1 MKDKQTSK
9 ATINEVAAHAGV
21 SKSTV
26 SRYIN
31 GKIDAISPGKVKSIK
46 KAIEE
51 LNYRPSQ
58 MAQGLKVKKSK
69 LIGFLVADI
78 TNPFSVA
85 TLRGV
90 EEVCDQHGYS
100 IMVCN
105 TDNSP
110 EKEREMLH
118 KLNAHYIEGL
128 IINTTGQNN
137 DVLMDLISQD
147 VSIVLVDRKVPGLK
161 LDAVTTN
168 NREVTSQ
175 IVNLMYDKGYSH
187 VGLFTEPITGI
198 SPREERASA
207 YTEIALE
214 RNAGRI
220 PQIYEVDVK
229 DKAALL
235 QSVKSFLASGGD
247 RGKKAILGN
256 NGLLMLK
263 IISCLYEIGAAIPE
277 DVGIAGFDDT
287 EWYRLIGPGI
297 TTIAQPS
304 HEMGKVAMERIVKRL
319 EGDESAPQ
327 TIQLEAELVL
337 RHSL

>member
-1 MKDKQTSK
+1 MKDKQTAK
-9 ATINEVAAHAGV
+9 VTINEVAAHAGV

-31 GKIDAISPGKVKSIK
+31 GKLDAISPKKVQSIK

-69 LIGFLVADI
+69 VIGFLVADI

-90 EEVCDQHGYS
+90 EEVCDQYGYS

-128 IINTTGQNN
+128 IINSTGQNN

-168 NREVTSQ
+168 NREITSQ
-175 IVNLMYDKGYSH
+175 IVNMMYDKGYSH
-187 VGLFTEPITGI
+187 VGLFTEPMKGI
-198 SPREERASA
+198 SPREERVSA

-214 RNAGRI
+214 RNAGSI
-220 PQIYEVDVK
+220 PFVYEVDAK
-229 DKAALL
+229 DKEALL
-235 QSVKSFLASGGD
+235 QSVNSFLTMNE
-247 RGKKAILGN
+247 GKKAILGN

-263 IISCLYEIGAAIPE
+263 IISCLYELGASIPE
-277 DVGIAGFDDT
+277 DIGIAGFDDT
-287 EWYRLIGPGI
+287 EWYKLIGPGI

-304 HEMGKVAMERIVKRL
+304 HEMGRVAMERIIKRL

>member
-1 MKDKQTSK
+1 MKDKQTAK
-9 ATINEVAAHAGV
+9 VTINEVAAHAGV

-31 GKIDAISPGKVKSIK
+31 GKIDAISPKKVKSIK

-69 LIGFLVADI
+69 VIGFLVADI

-90 EEVCDQHGYS
+90 EEVCDQYGYS

-128 IINTTGQNN
+128 IINTTGRNN
-137 DVLMDLISQD
+137 DVLLDLISQD

-161 LDAVTTN
+161 IDAVTTN

-175 IVNLMYDKGYSH
+175 IVNLMYDKGYAQ
-187 VGLFTEPITGI
+187 VGLFTEPIKGI

-214 RNAGRI
+214 RNAGGT
-220 PQIYEVDVK
+220 PLVYEADVK
-229 DKAALL
+229 DKESLL
-235 QSVKSFLASGGD
+235 QSVKSFLEMKE
-247 RGKKAILGN
+247 GKKAILGS

-263 IISCLYEIGAAIPE
+263 IISCLYELGISIPE

-287 EWYRLIGPGI
+287 EWYKLIGPGI

-304 HEMGKVAMERIVKRL
+304 HEMGRVAMERIIKRI

-337 RHSL
+337 RQSL